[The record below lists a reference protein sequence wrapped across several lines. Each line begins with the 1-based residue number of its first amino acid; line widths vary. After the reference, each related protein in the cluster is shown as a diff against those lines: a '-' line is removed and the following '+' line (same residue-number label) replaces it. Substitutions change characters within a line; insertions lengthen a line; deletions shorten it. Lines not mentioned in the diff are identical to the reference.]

1 MHMQNQLTT
10 VAGNDAESVSSARE
24 KEEQKG
30 DFLARHL
37 DLVEFDEYTTI
48 VTAID
53 GAEPVV
59 TVRGE
64 EEDYAT
70 FKGRHKNAVDQ
81 AI

>member
-1 MHMQNQLTT
+1 MQNQLTT
-10 VAGNDAESVSSARE
+10 VASNGSETTSTARDSGE
-24 KEEQKG
+24 PKG